1 MVDAAVDARSL
12 IDDLYLAYTETLDDG
27 ELATWPELFTDD
39 GEYHIVAK
47 ENRDRGLPLALMRCE
62 SKGMIED
69 RVNAILQLSMYQPRV
84 LRHLVS
90 SLHVRPAPADAAGPS
105 DAGQYDVTANYAV
118 FQTLPD
124 EATTVL
130 STGRYLDVVS
140 VGRDKARFRRKVCV
154 YDNPLVPNS
163 LVYPL

>member
-1 MVDAAVDARSL
+1 MVGAELDAKPL
-12 IDDLYLAYTETLDDG
+12 IEDLYLAYTEILDDG
-27 ELATWPELFTDD
+27 DLRSWPDLFTDD

-84 LRHLVS
+84 LRHLIS
-90 SLHVRPAPADAAGPS
+90 ALHVRPTPPDRGAPRF
-105 DAGQYDVTANYAV
+105 DVTANYAV
-118 FQTLPD
+118 FQTLAD
-124 EATTVL
+124 EETTVL
-130 STGRYLDVVS
+130 STGRYLDVVAIEH
-140 VGRDKARFRRKVCV
+140 DTARFRKKVCV